1 MNNNDVN
8 EWGVEETPSH
18 LKTGFKLFV
27 MLIAFVVTCAVI
39 PPLFSFILFG
49 FLYVVSKK
57 REGAVSRDDKESNQ
71 PQ

>member
-18 LKTGFKLFV
+18 LKTGFKIFV
-27 MLIAFVVTCAVI
+27 MLIAYVVACAI
-39 PPLFSFILFG
+39 PPLFSLILFG